1 MQVKEIM
8 SSFDIMAI
16 ISELRKIIINKHIDN
31 IYQLN
36 HNRFIFKLKPNGISL
51 LVEIGKRI
59 HLTKYSYEVPLKP
72 SQFCIAL
79 RKRLVRGKIVDFYQQ
94 DFERIVVLEV
104 SSLNKN
110 YKVFFEL
117 FKRGN
122 LILVD
127 SEMKIDL
134 ALNYLK
140 MKDRNI
146 IKNEPFKLPPSTGI
160 NPLDI
165 KLQDLK
171 KLKDFKN
178 LEVQKSLKSLLA
190 IGDVYTK
197 EILKRA
203 NVDFNLESNR
213 LDDINIEKIFEALK
227 QIILSIS
234 QGNLSPTIVM
244 DENGDMIDVTPIKLN
259 IYDGY
264 RTKEFQS
271 FNEALDEYFSTKE
284 LKLKK
289 LELEKEF
296 EKRIDELKRILK
308 MQEEQ
313 LNKLKNSYEGFL
325 KMGETIIKH
334 IDELK
339 YLWNL
344 IEVGKLQGKSI
355 FETIEELKK
364 LGEMGKIPEAYIK
377 AFDPKTMQ
385 ILISIEGLNF
395 NVNVNENPSKIAS
408 RYYQKAKKIKQKIDG
423 LIHSINETK
432 EKLESIK
439 AKSIELLNEEKFI
452 PKKVKREWYEKFRWF
467 NSSEGFLT
475 LIGKDASTNEILIKK
490 YMEPNDI
497 VFHSEFQGS
506 PFVLI
511 KTYGKQPSEKTLQ
524 EAAQAAASYSKA
536 WKYGLSSL
544 DVYWVNPNQITKK
557 TPSGEYIK
565 KGAFM
570 IYGQRNY
577 IKGVPLKLAIGLL
590 ISEGNNVKV
599 IGGPIEAIKSQT
611 NIYVKI
617 IPGKTKAGKLAKQI
631 LSKLSKK
638 YHEIFKKE
646 LKGKININ
654 EVQNFIPAGLGDIEE

>member
-1 MQVKEIM
+1 V
-8 SSFDIMAI
+8 
-16 ISELRKIIINKHIDN
+16 
-31 IYQLN
+31 
-36 HNRFIFKLKPNGISL
+36 
-51 LVEIGKRI
+51 
-59 HLTKYSYEVPLKP
+59 
-72 SQFCIAL
+72 
-79 RKRLVRGKIVDFYQQ
+79 
-94 DFERIVVLEV
+94 
-104 SSLNKN
+104 
-110 YKVFFEL
+110 
-117 FKRGN
+117 
-122 LILVD
+122 
-127 SEMKIDL
+127 
-134 ALNYLK
+134 
-140 MKDRNI
+140 
-146 IKNEPFKLPPSTGI
+146 
-160 NPLDI
+160 
-165 KLQDLK
+165 QDLK
-171 KLKDFKN
+171 RLKDFKN

-190 IGDVYTK
+190 IGDVYAK

-203 NVDFNLESNR
+203 DVDFNLESNR
-213 LDDINIEKIFEALK
+213 LDDISLEKIFEALK

-244 DENGDMIDVTPIKLN
+244 DENGDMIDVTPIKLKT
-259 IYDGY
+259 YDEY

-289 LELEKEF
+289 TEFEKEF
-296 EKRIDELKRILK
+296 EKQIDELKRILE
-308 MQEEQ
+308 MQEKQ
-313 LNKLKNSYEGFL
+313 LNKLKNSYEDFL
-325 KMGETIIKH
+325 KMGETLIKH

-364 LGEMGKIPEAYIK
+364 LGEAGKIPEAYIK

-385 ILISIEGLNF
+385 ILVSIEGLSF
-395 NVNVNENPSKIAS
+395 NVNVNESPSKIAS

-423 LIHSINETK
+423 VINSINETEK
-432 EKLESIK
+432 KLESIK
-439 AKSIELLNEEKFI
+439 TRSIELLKEEEFI
-452 PKKVKREWYEKFRWF
+452 PKKIKREWYEKFRWF

-475 LIGKDASTNEILIKK
+475 LIGKDASTNEVLIKK
-490 YMEPNDI
+490 YMEPKDI

-511 KTYGKQPSEKTLQ
+511 KTYGKQPSEETFK

-544 DVYWVNPNQITKK
+544 DVYWVNPDQITKK
-557 TPSGEYIK
+557 TPSGEYIR

-590 ISEGNNVKV
+590 VSEGNNIKV

-611 NIYVKI
+611 DVYVKI
-617 IPGKTKAGKLAKQI
+617 IPGKTKSGKLAKQI

-638 YHEIFKKE
+638 YYEVFKKE

>member
-1 MQVKEIM
+1 M

-377 AFDPKTMQ
+377 TFDPKTMQ

-638 YHEIFKKE
+638 YYEIFKKE

>member
-439 AKSIELLNEEKFI
+439 AKSIELLKEEKFI

-590 ISEGNNVKV
+590 VSEGNNVKV